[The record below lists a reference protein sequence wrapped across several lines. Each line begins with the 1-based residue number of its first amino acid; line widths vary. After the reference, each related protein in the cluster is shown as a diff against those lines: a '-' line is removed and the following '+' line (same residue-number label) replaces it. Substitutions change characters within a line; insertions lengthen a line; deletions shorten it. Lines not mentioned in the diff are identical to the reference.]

1 MKIRKV
7 VILLAWLSLI
17 GALGA
22 VLWQRN
28 QLTSLRAAQIQN
40 SSSRTDSAT
49 VTSVVTEAP
58 SAPDQDAASRELLQL
73 RAQVTK
79 LTARKRELA
88 GVAKESEKLKV
99 QLTAGA
105 TNSGGLPVAGYIR
118 RNQAQFLGYSTPE
131 NTVQSWLWAIQ
142 NHDLE
147 RVLQALTPADAKTLQ
162 AGIRASGDPDGF
174 FKGVGAI
181 PGLAIQSRQ
190 TMPDGSEELLVYIA
204 PQVPP
209 QKLQLQ
215 LVNGEWKMSRF

>member
-190 TMPDGSEELLVYIA
+190 TMPDGSEELQVYIA
-204 PQVPP
+204 P
-209 QKLQLQ
+209 
-215 LVNGEWKMSRF
+215 